1 MQHSTCRQQQPA
13 RHAGRCGTYLDDCRI
28 DGIDW
33 HHRITSRYRQTKW
46 IGIEANYNRCF
57 VRDCLQC
64 ADEALYDT
72 DHTDLN
78 SDIDEAE
85 LRRELLKDVSSVRL
99 SVCGNALQPNVRSQK
114 WRHLFDQFDPEGFG
128 EIPVE
133 EFLLALQS
141 PALQA
146 HVPMNKREQLYERAQ
161 KAKEPRGSGSVS
173 FQEFVNVVSTVTRC
187 ARARTHVRI
196 NSSHNQKPRIAP

>member
-1 MQHSTCRQQQPA
+1 MWSGFERCSIRNGLSQQDTLAEAEHISTI
-13 RHAGRCGTYLDDCRI
+13 AGSMGSIGT
-28 DGIDW
+28 
-33 HHRITSRYRQTKW
+33 TES
-46 IGIEANYNRCF
+46 
-57 VRDCLQC
+57 QC

-78 SDIDEAE
+78 SDFDEAE
-85 LRRELLKDVSSVRL
+85 LRRELLKDVSKIHCWVETLPLTRSH
-99 SVCGNALQPNVRSQK
+99 GNARTQK

-173 FQEFVNVVSTVTRC
+173 FQEFVNVVSTLPHIIV
-187 ARARTHVRI
+187 H
-196 NSSHNQKPRIAP
+196 